1 MSLGHRDGPWL
12 YWRQF
17 LTLRSFLF
25 DCPKVNNLTEQC
37 FPVTCCT
44 FPKNLETFKNSKA
57 PFIMFC
63 FKTTI
68 KEYNFPTPEAC
79 RKYENAHS
87 CKKSLPASLVAL
99 WADSSP
105 LVMLGEIFSTREHFL
120 LPTPPASGSSIL
132 LYKIWGH
139 EEDCSSSRDPFMQHL
154 R

>member
-17 LTLRSFLF
+17 LTFRSFLF
-25 DCPKVNNLTEQC
+25 DCPKVNNLTGQC

-87 CKKSLPASLVAL
+87 CKKSLQHHSWLFEL
-99 WADSSP
+99 TRRHSWCWERFFP
-105 LVMLGEIFSTREHFL
+105 LVSIFYFRRLRRREVLYFL
-120 LPTPPASGSSIL
+120 TGGVIDISMAWKG
-132 LYKIWGH
+132 
-139 EEDCSSSRDPFMQHL
+139 
-154 R
+154 